1 MAVNEVT
8 APPEA
13 LVALSTEVPPDNNT
27 TTPPVDSCALSAT
40 FQEENGGT
48 TSTIANIPVD
58 VVPQTPKNQ
67 IRRKQ
72 CQ

>member
-1 MAVNEVT
+1 MAVDDVT

-13 LVALSTEVPPDNNT
+13 LAALSTEVTPDI
-27 TTPPVDSCALSAT
+27 SAMS
-40 FQEENGGT
+40 QEENGGT